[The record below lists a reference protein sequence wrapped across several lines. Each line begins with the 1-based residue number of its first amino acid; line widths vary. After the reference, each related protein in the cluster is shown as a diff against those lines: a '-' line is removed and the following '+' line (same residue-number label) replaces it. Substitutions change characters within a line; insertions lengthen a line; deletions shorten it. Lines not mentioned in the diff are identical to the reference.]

1 LRLGEYAAKKTVGSA
16 LAEAQRM
23 EPLGGYSARLWTPA
37 AYTPRPAADDV
48 APFDELAAKVQ
59 QDDKPP
65 PLQVCNCTRVPVA
78 VEELAS
84 GLEVDGGRRSVVT
97 AAPGCALFDMRRAP
111 QQRA

>member
-1 LRLGEYAAKKTVGSA
+1 
-16 LAEAQRM
+16 M
-23 EPLGGYSARLWTPA
+23 EPLGGYSARLWTRA
-37 AYTPRPAADDV
+37 GAYTPRPAADDV

>member
-23 EPLGGYSARLWTPA
+23 EPLGGYSARLWTRA
-37 AYTPRPAADDV
+37 GAYTPRPAADDV
-48 APFDELAAKVQ
+48 APFDELAATVQ
-59 QDDKPP
+59 QDE
-65 PLQVCNCTRVPVA
+65 VCNCTRVPVA